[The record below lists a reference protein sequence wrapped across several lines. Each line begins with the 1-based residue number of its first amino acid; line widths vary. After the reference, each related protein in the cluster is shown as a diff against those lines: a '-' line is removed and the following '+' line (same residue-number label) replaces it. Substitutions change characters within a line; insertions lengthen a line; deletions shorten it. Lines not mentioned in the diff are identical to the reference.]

1 MSDSDVETPPMK
13 SRKVSMANHATV
25 ARTTKS
31 DSKKQRISNA
41 RKTRYSTENNDS
53 LAQARQAKLSKQ
65 QSQKQLKQS
74 RRSGTKNGNNHY
86 QRVCNLQKLLE
97 QINCKLQEYAQ
108 LDEIDNKIMYVKI
121 FNNM

>member
-13 SRKVSMANHATV
+13 SRKVTMANHATV
-25 ARTTKS
+25 ARRTKS
-31 DSKKQRISNA
+31 DLNKQRISNA

-53 LAQARQAKLSKQ
+53 LAQARQAKLTKQ

-74 RRSGTKNGNNHY
+74 RRSGKKNGNNQY
-86 QRVCNLQKLLE
+86 QRVCNITKNLQGLLE

-108 LDEIDNKIMYVKI
+108 LDEIDNKIMYVNI
-121 FNNM
+121 